1 MSKRDI
7 TLFFEDIIE
16 ATELISEYIGD
27 YSKEEFQNDRKT
39 IDAVV
44 RNIEIIGEA
53 VSKIPDKFREKY
65 PHIPWK
71 KIVGVRNIVI
81 HNYFGVDTNTLWFI
95 VREQLPAFKSEV
107 SQIIQEITDT
117 SQQTNSD

>member
-7 TLFFEDIIE
+7 TLFLEDIIE
-16 ATELISEYIGD
+16 AIERISEYIGD
-27 YSKEEFQNDRKT
+27 NSKEEFLNDQKT

-53 VSKIPDKFREKY
+53 VSNIPEDLRNKN
-65 PHIPWK
+65 PQVPWK

-81 HNYFGVDTNTLWFI
+81 HKYFGVDTDTLWVI
-95 VREQLPAFKSEV
+95 ITKQLPEFKS
-107 SQIIQEITDT
+107 QISMIMNEKK
-117 SQQTNSD
+117 

>member
-7 TLFFEDIIE
+7 TLSLEDITEAIE
-16 ATELISEYIGD
+16 RISDYIGD
-27 YSKEEFQNDRKT
+27 YSKEEFQKDQKT

-53 VSKIPDKFREKY
+53 VSNIPKEFREKY

-81 HNYFGVDTNTLWFI
+81 HKYFGVDTNTLWI
-95 VREQLPAFKSEV
+95 IINEQLSEFKL
-107 SQIIQEITDT
+107 QISMIT
-117 SQQTNSD
+117 SDEPKDHF

>member
-7 TLFFEDIIE
+7 ILFLEDISEAIE
-16 ATELISEYIGD
+16 RISDYIEN
-27 YSKEEFQNDRKT
+27 YSKEEFQNDQKT

-53 VSKIPDKFREKY
+53 VSNLPEEFRDNY

-81 HNYFGVDTNTLWFI
+81 HKYFGVDTNTLWVI
-95 VREQLPAFKSEV
+95 IHEQLPEFKLHLS
-107 SQIIQEITDT
+107 IIMNRDR
-117 SQQTNSD
+117 

>member
-7 TLFFEDIIE
+7 TLFLEDITE
-16 ATELISEYIGD
+16 AAGRISDYID
-27 YSKEEFQNDRKT
+27 NYSKKEFENDQKT

-53 VSKIPDKFREKY
+53 VSNIPEDFRDKY

-71 KIVGVRNIVI
+71 RIVGVRNIVI
-81 HNYFGVDTNTLWFI
+81 HKYFGVDTNTLWVI
-95 VREQLPAFKSEV
+95 INEQLPGFKSEI
-107 SQIIQEITDT
+107 SEIINNIKND
-117 SQQTNSD
+117 